1 MQLVSRP
8 AEFDVIVTENLFGDI
23 LSDEAAMLTGSL
35 GMLPSASLG
44 EGDGPGLFEPVH
56 GSAPDI
62 AGQGK
67 ANPLATF
74 LSVAMMLRHGLDR
87 ADDADRVDAAVDK
100 ALQQGLRTADLEGG
114 PTPARSARR
123 R

>member
-1 MQLVSRP
+1 SRP
-8 AEFDVIVTENLFGDI
+8 ADFDVIVTENLFGDI

-44 EGDGPGLFEPVH
+44 EKGPGLFEPVH

-62 AGQGK
+62 AGQGI

-74 LSVAMMLRHGLDR
+74 LSVAMMLRYGLGR
-87 ADDADRVDAAVDK
+87 QEDAERLDAAVDEV
-100 ALQQGLRTADLEGG
+100 LEDGLRTPDLGG
-114 PTPARSARR
+114 NATTNEMTQAVISKL
-123 R
+123 